1 MCPARS
7 GQELK
12 GTFKTPRMKK
22 TPFHSQTW
30 QIVRCITAL
39 AITFA
44 LIVTPFIVTLTHGPL
59 AHAAG
64 MPTVSNATLEIAV
77 EHQKHGVE
85 HVAKR
90 NQDNGHSHD
99 HLHAHAHADV
109 DDEPQSSPAGSHN
122 AADHDHQFQ
131 GLLSQ
136 TAGVISPR
144 QTAASSSDNDRFQN
158 LTLESPRRP
167 PRVA

>member
-1 MCPARS
+1 
-7 GQELK
+7 
-12 GTFKTPRMKK
+12 MKK
-22 TPFHSQTW
+22 SPLHSQTW
-30 QIVRCITAL
+30 QIVRCLTVL
-39 AITFA
+39 AVGFA

-64 MPTVSNATLEIAV
+64 MPTVSNATVEIAV

-90 NQDNGHSHD
+90 SQDSGHSHD
-99 HLHAHAHADV
+99 HLHTHADV
-109 DDEPQSSPAGSHN
+109 DDEPQTSPAGSHN

-144 QTAASSSDNDRFQN
+144 PTAASSSDNDTFRN